1 MSLTRVTSADLA
13 SVSAQL
19 SIGSQEI
26 DDHLAAMRDM
36 VQSLAG
42 SDWPGAGSSVFESFR
57 QQWNTSAANLREAVE
72 GISGLLS
79 SAAAAAHA
87 AEQTAGQQ
95 TPGSA

>member
-1 MSLTRVTSADLA
+1 MSLTKVTSADLA

-26 DDHLAAMRDM
+26 DGHLAAMRGT

-57 QQWNTSAANLREAVE
+57 QQWNTSAANLREALE

-87 AEQTAGQQ
+87 AEQQ
-95 TPGSA
+95 TGRQAQPSA